1 MSRLDAVGDHSLRTT
16 ALFVRAQARSVTA
29 DDVARALALPRTVA
43 RWRLEKLAAA
53 GLLDVAFER
62 RSGRSGR
69 GAGRPAKT
77 YAPAAE
83 TAAIEFPRR
92 RYETLA
98 SLLMAALPARRRS
111 ALLSQVGIEYGKE
124 LATAARLRRART
136 IPGALKSVCR
146 GLGRLGF
153 QAAVKVVSDEQAVIL
168 SATCP
173 LRPLVVAE
181 PNARAIDEGMWRGL
195 VEAAAGRTAARV
207 TCRTQDCLDGGA
219 PCRIVISL
227 AAGG

>member
-1 MSRLDAVGDHSLRTT
+1 MPPRASQIDKRTNPPPAVKTQVINAAHFIGNLLIGLTAVLYTTILTLGNLFVRTGASVQCVSRLDAVGDHSLRTT

-29 DDVARALALPRTVA
+29 DEVARALALPRPVA

-83 TAAIEFPRR
+83 TAAIEFPWR

-136 IPGALKSVCR
+136 I
-146 GLGRLGF
+146 
-153 QAAVKVVSDEQAVIL
+153 
-168 SATCP
+168 
-173 LRPLVVAE
+173 
-181 PNARAIDEGMWRGL
+181 
-195 VEAAAGRTAARV
+195 
-207 TCRTQDCLDGGA
+207 
-219 PCRIVISL
+219 
-227 AAGG
+227 